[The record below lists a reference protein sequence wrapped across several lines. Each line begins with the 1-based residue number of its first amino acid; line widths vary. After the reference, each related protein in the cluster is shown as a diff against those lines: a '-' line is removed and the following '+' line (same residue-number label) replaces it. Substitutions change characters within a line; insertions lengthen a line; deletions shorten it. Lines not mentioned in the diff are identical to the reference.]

1 MESVHRSMGSHRNAE
16 DFYNS
21 TLMRSADCT
30 ETWQEPPF
38 FFEEGFDNHLAVP
51 NVISPLDFEPSTIF
65 DASQNP
71 QASGWVPGPHS
82 ENAPLP
88 GSSNSFTFQFSGS
101 PPYQNKSQGSLQALA
116 GEHSPLQSRESTRIG
131 AIDPFIWEGSN
142 PEEALLPLHLL
153 KENFPVHFTQN
164 SLGEYVRS
172 ADLVADVFQLVD
184 SMQLSFEI
192 EDLLCQCFEMSASNI
207 RERQA
212 ARKGRNKDV
221 LHCRKPL
228 EESSQFSRTRSIA
241 ATKQNSQM
249 LQKMKGKVIYYMTW
263 AVLNGTFRL
272 RLVSRA
278 DKSVP
283 AVRTDLPSIHVS
295 FIPKD
300 YRRTKG
306 VTVSFRRL
314 QGDHHGYSLYRRIKT
329 INVVPKDSD
338 VIQCVLRNDLQ
349 SLQMLF
355 DKREASPLD
364 VDPQGFSLLSVSS
377 PYSSK
382 PWELVVLETYHR
394 ISTLCTVD
402 APKSTYCYYK
412 GEQVRRIVTGQYPH
426 LRFERHVPRVNQ
438 QPVSEA
444 FLISCG
450 LSGQNLRAT
459 TLLNHRHPI
468 SYPALSGISIS

>member
-1 MESVHRSMGSHRNAE
+1 MESHRNAE
-16 DFYNS
+16 DFYDS

-38 FFEEGFDNHLAVP
+38 FEEGFDNHLAVP
-51 NVISPLDFEPSTIF
+51 NVISPPSFEPSTLF
-65 DASQNP
+65 DSSQNA

-82 ENAPLP
+82 DNAPLP
-88 GSSNSFTFQFSGS
+88 GSSNSFTFRLSES
-101 PPYQNKSQGSLQALA
+101 PPYQNSSPGSLQALA
-116 GEHSPLQSRESTRIG
+116 GEHNPLPSTESAQTG
-131 AIDPFIWEGSN
+131 AIDPFTWEVTN
-142 PEEALLPLHLL
+142 PEKAVLPLHLL
-153 KENFPVHFTQN
+153 KENFPVHFAQD

-172 ADLVADVFQLVD
+172 AAPVADVFHLVD

-192 EDLLCQCFEMSASNI
+192 EDLLCQCFEMSASSI

-212 ARKGRNKDV
+212 ARKGRDTDV
-221 LHCRKPL
+221 LRCCKPL
-228 EESSQFSRTRSIA
+228 EESSQVSRTRSIA
-241 ATKQNSQM
+241 ATKQNFQM
-249 LQKMKGKVIYYMTW
+249 LQKMEGKVIYYMTW

-272 RLVSRA
+272 RLISRV

-283 AVRTDLPSIHVS
+283 AVRTNLPSIHVS
-295 FIPKD
+295 FMPKND
-300 YRRTKG
+300 RRTTG

-377 PYSSK
+377 P
-382 PWELVVLETYHR
+382 
-394 ISTLCTVD
+394 
-402 APKSTYCYYK
+402 
-412 GEQVRRIVTGQYPH
+412 
-426 LRFERHVPRVNQ
+426 
-438 QPVSEA
+438 
-444 FLISCG
+444 
-450 LSGQNLRAT
+450 
-459 TLLNHRHPI
+459 
-468 SYPALSGISIS
+468 